1 MTYFTTIALAIVLSV
16 PGILGQKLGQW
27 SDVIK
32 FPLIPVAGYVV
43 PGEPLAKTLMVF
55 SAYGDTD
62 FGGERGYTQFAT
74 YDILSREITH
84 ENVSNTHHDMFC
96 PGISQLPDGRIIISG
111 GANAKSTSFFDIDKN
126 AFVAGPELN
135 IARGYHVSTT
145 LSDGKVFTI
154 GGSFTGPRGG
164 KVGEVYD
171 PSLNKWILL
180 PNAKVDPILTKDH
193 EGIWREDN
201 HSWLYGWKN
210 GSVFHAGPS
219 KAMHWYNTGGTG
231 SFTAAGTR
239 DELGDAM
246 CGPNCMYDVGKIFS
260 TGGAQNYD
268 NSAAIARAH
277 LITINE
283 PYTPA
288 TVERLPDMHHARA
301 FANTV
306 VLPDGT
312 VLITG
317 GQTYARV
324 FTNTDA
330 VLTPELFDPVKKTFT
345 ELAPASVPR
354 NYHSISIL
362 LADGTVF
369 NGGGGLCWVANIEAG
384 NPNCD
389 RSADHK
395 DGQIFSPPY
404 LFTDGKPAK
413 RPVLGDVASSG
424 SGDTTA
430 KPGDSLRVDLGDDDF
445 SNFTFSM
452 IRIASVT
459 HTVNSDQRRV
469 PLKPSKID
477 GKTVT
482 LPLPNDAG
490 ILLPGYWYIFV
501 ISNEGVPSM
510 AKTIRVVL

>member
-1 MTYFTTIALAIVLSV
+1 MVHLTIVLATVLSLS
-16 PGILGQKLGQW
+16 GAFGQDLGQW
-27 SDVIK
+27 SDVIP
-32 FPLIPVAGYVV
+32 FPLIPVAGYIV
-43 PGEPLAKTLMVF
+43 PDQPLSRTMMVF
-55 SAYGDTD
+55 SAYGDSD

-74 YDILSREITH
+74 YDILSQKITH

-111 GANAKSTSFFDIDKN
+111 GANAKSTSFFDIDQN

-145 LSDGKVFTI
+145 LSNGKVFTI
-154 GGSFTGPRGG
+154 GGSFSGPRGG
-164 KVGEVYD
+164 KIGEVFD
-171 PSLNKWILL
+171 PSTNKWSLL
-180 PNAKVDPILTKDH
+180 PDAAVDPILTNDH

-201 HSWLYGWKN
+201 HAWLYGWKK

-219 KAMHWYNTGGTG
+219 KAMHWYNTAGRG

-239 DELGDAM
+239 DNLGDAM
-246 CGPNCMYDVGKIFS
+246 CGPNCMYDVGKILS
-260 TGGAQNYD
+260 VGGAQNYD

-277 LITINE
+277 LITIQD

-288 TVERLPDMHHARA
+288 SVERLPDMHHARA
-301 FANTV
+301 FANSV

-312 VLITG
+312 VLVTG

-324 FTNTDA
+324 FTNTNA

-369 NGGGGLCWVANIEAG
+369 NGGGGLCFVGNFEAG
-384 NPNCD
+384 NAHCD
-389 RSADHK
+389 RSVDHK

-404 LFTDGKPAK
+404 LFKNGKPAQ
-413 RPVLGDVASSG
+413 RPTIGSVSS
-424 SGDTTA
+424 SSTRDLTA
-430 KPGDSLRVDLGDDDF
+430 KPGDSLQVEINGDNLSD
-445 SNFTFSM
+445 FTFSLV
-452 IRIASVT
+452 RISSVT
-459 HTVNSDQRRV
+459 HSVNSDQRRI
-469 PLKPSKID
+469 PLKPSKTD
-477 GKTVT
+477 NGVVT
-482 LPLPNDAG
+482 LPLSDDAG
-490 ILLPGYWYIFV
+490 VLLPGYWYLFA
-501 ISNEGVPSM
+501 ISGEGVPGV
-510 AKTIRVVL
+510 AKTIRIVV